1 MPASD
6 IIDGALKGGES
17 LVSWTK
23 FGFAAFGLLA
33 AWRTLP
39 RAFRFRLVTR
49 FFKFPRTGRVIVVCS
64 ELDDPANRQ
73 WVEGSEFI
81 YLMKY
86 GDMDALFEICMLL
99 REVYPN
105 LRLEIMSSREALDT
119 QMDFNGDFIVI
130 GGPDYNEF
138 AKRIIDSNKSIVRYD
153 VPDWDDDSS
162 CNEDIKLFDTHTKQY
177 WSCAGDKNKDY
188 GYLEVMEY
196 PFHEGS
202 KVFLFGGCHTLGVTG
217 AARLF
222 KLKNGSAQG
231 LNTMAKANLR
241 KLIELQ
247 KKNKH
252 FGAIFPVH
260 LIGSTV
266 GIPVLRDGK
275 LFDPEGFT
283 K

>member
-1 MPASD
+1 MPTSD
-6 IIDGALKGGES
+6 IVEGALNGGEAV
-17 LVSWTK
+17 VSWAK
-23 FGFAAFGLLA
+23 FGFAAFGLIA
-33 AWRTLP
+33 AWRALP

-105 LRLEIMSSREALDT
+105 LRLEIMSSREILNT

-130 GGPDYNEF
+130 GGPDYNDF
-138 AKRIIDSNKSIVRYD
+138 AKRIIESEKSIMRYD
-153 VPDWDDDSS
+153 VPDWDDENS
-162 CNEDIKLFDTHTKQY
+162 CNEQIKLFDTHTKTN
-177 WSCAGDKNKDY
+177 WTCAGNKNKDY
-188 GYLEVMEY
+188 GYIEVMEN
-196 PFHEGS
+196 PFHDGS
-202 KVFLFGGCHTLGVTG
+202 RVFIFGGCHTLGVTG
-217 AARLF
+217 ASRLF
-222 KLKNGSAQG
+222 KLKNGSSQG
-231 LNTMAKANLR
+231 LESTAKANLK
-241 KLIELQ
+241 KLIELK

-252 FGAIFPVH
+252 FGAVFPVH

-266 GIPVLRDGK
+266 GIPVLKDGK
-275 LFDPEGFT
+275 LFDPNGFVQ
-283 K
+283 